1 MGKTNEQIDYAKIL
15 GVEPIKGEEF
25 TQETVDE
32 LTNGK
37 GEEEDGQQ

>member
-1 MGKTNEQIDYAKIL
+1 MNDKPVYVDGDED
-15 GVEPIKGEEF
+15 F

-37 GEEEDGQQ
+37 GDDE